1 MDNKVFLDEAG
12 LGEVGKVIKE
22 HCASKDDIV
31 NDLTTG
37 GADKVL
43 SAEQGKVLNDNKV
56 DKSELSTKLPE
67 LVKDETKKLVS
78 AKEKDTWNKK
88 LDGNSDIST
97 NIVRYTNYQYTNDEN
112 SENEKI
118 IFDFRNVLKSV
129 LSQHSRDIYQLRQA
143 TKCAKL
149 VATLDKNKKIPIEQL
164 PDEALK
170 DTTYDLT
177 LYAKKEDIK
186 DKVDKKDGY
195 GLSQNNFTNELLDK
209 VNKIPEKHLTIERF
223 PDGGDLYAVDKEG
236 LYIVNVKTT
245 RTPVMS
251 AVAIWE
257 QEAWNERQEYPLWAG
272 YYALLVVFF
281 EEDKKHLLLYDTLT
295 SSAWEAHVPKDYAK
309 RVDPSRA
316 AYWLQHG
323 NIGFNADDVVNL
335 IQKIPQGF
343 DFYPK
348 GYEANPLS
356 LPNEL
361 LEAVTLTYDENI
373 VNVTLSSKD
382 GATKQ
387 SGTFLFGATETS
399 SGVMS
404 ASDKKKLNSID
415 IEKYAQ
421 QEKDI
426 KSMKEEI
433 ALLKSQIEKLQAS
446 VNNKE

>member
-1 MDNKVFLDEAG
+1 MEDKVFLDEAG

-22 HCASKDDIV
+22 HYV
-31 NDLTTG
+31 N
-37 GADKVL
+37 
-43 SAEQGKVLNDNKV
+43 
-56 DKSELSTKLPE
+56 
-67 LVKDETKKLVS
+67 
-78 AKEKDTWNKK
+78 KE
-88 LDGNSDIST
+88 
-97 NIVRYTNYQYTNDEN
+97 V
-112 SENEKI
+112 
-118 IFDFRNVLKSV
+118 
-129 LSQHSRDIYQLRQA
+129 
-143 TKCAKL
+143 
-149 VATLDKNKKIPIEQL
+149 
-164 PDEALK
+164 
-170 DTTYDLT
+170 
-177 LYAKKEDIK
+177 
-186 DKVDKKDGY
+186 GY

-209 VNKIPEKHLTIERF
+209 VNKIPEKHLTIEKF

-245 RTPVMS
+245 KTPVMS

-257 QEAWNERQEYPLWAG
+257 QEAWYERQEYPLYAG

-323 NIGFNADDVVNL
+323 NIGFNADDVTNL
-335 IQKIPQGF
+335 MQKIPQGF
-343 DFYPK
+343 TFHPK
-348 GYEANPLS
+348 GYELNPLS
-356 LPNEL
+356 LPEEL
-361 LEAVTLTYDENI
+361 LETVMLTYDENT
-373 VNVTLSSKD
+373 VNVTLFSKD
-382 GATKQ
+382 GATEQ
-387 SGTFLFGATETS
+387 SGTFLLGATETS

-433 ALLKSQIEKLQAS
+433 TLLKSQIEKLQAS